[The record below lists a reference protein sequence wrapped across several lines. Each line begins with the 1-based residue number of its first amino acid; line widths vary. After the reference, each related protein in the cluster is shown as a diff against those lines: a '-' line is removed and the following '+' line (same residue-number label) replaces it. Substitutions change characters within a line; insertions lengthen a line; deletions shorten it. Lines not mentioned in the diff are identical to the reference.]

1 MQNLRHHLLSALAV
15 TFTLFSAAPLHSAA
29 PGKSQQL
36 TSPDQV
42 PAGLAKSDWSSI
54 RAAYEAG
61 RHAFQPVEGREG
73 AWQARN
79 PGQQWTT
86 QFDGRG
92 FIAQPKGADWQWGLE
107 LQSYGFGEKQKA
119 IGGTPAVKA
128 EGQRLSYQWDATVQE
143 WFVNDQRGLE
153 HGFTIS
159 QRPEADPPLNSQ
171 PPTLNF
177 LLATRGNLSPKVAAD
192 AQGVSFQNASGARVL
207 NYTGLKVWDADGKTL
222 ASRFESV
229 GEGRVRL
236 RVEESTARYPI
247 TIDPIAQQ
255 AYLKA
260 SNTGAGD
267 QFGYSVAVSGDT
279 AVIGAVEE
287 DSNATG
293 VGGNQADDS
302 ADNSGAAY
310 VFIRSGATWT
320 QQAYLKASNTGA
332 SDRFGYS
339 VALSGNTAVI
349 GALHERSNATGVG
362 GNQADNSAPNSGAAY
377 VFTRSG
383 ATWSQQAYLKASN
396 SEAGDYFG
404 WSVAVSGDTAVIGAL
419 NEESNATG
427 VDGDG
432 TDNSAYNS
440 GAAYVFNRSGA
451 TWSQQ
456 AYLKASN
463 SSINDYF
470 GGSVAVSGDT
480 AVIGA
485 YGEASNATGVGGN
498 QADNSAPS
506 SGAAYVFTRSGAT
519 WSQQAYL
526 KASNAEA
533 GDYFGGSVAVT
544 GDTVVIG
551 AYAEASNTT
560 GVNGGGA
567 DNSASASGA
576 AYVFTRSAATWSQQ
590 AYLKASNTGASDFF
604 GHSVAGVR

>member
-1 MQNLRHHLLSALAV
+1 
-15 TFTLFSAAPLHSAA
+15 
-29 PGKSQQL
+29 
-36 TSPDQV
+36 
-42 PAGLAKSDWSSI
+42 
-54 RAAYEAG
+54 
-61 RHAFQPVEGREG
+61 
-73 AWQARN
+73 
-79 PGQQWTT
+79 
-86 QFDGRG
+86 
-92 FIAQPKGADWQWGLE
+92 
-107 LQSYGFGEKQKA
+107 
-119 IGGTPAVKA
+119 
-128 EGQRLSYQWDATVQE
+128 
-143 WFVNDQRGLE
+143 
-153 HGFTIS
+153 
-159 QRPEADPPLNSQ
+159 
-171 PPTLNF
+171 
-177 LLATRGNLSPKVAAD
+177 
-192 AQGVSFQNASGARVL
+192 
-207 NYTGLKVWDADGKTL
+207 
-222 ASRFESV
+222 
-229 GEGRVRL
+229 
-236 RVEESTARYPI
+236 
-247 TIDPIAQQ
+247 
-255 AYLKA
+255 
-260 SNTGAGD
+260 
-267 QFGYSVAVSGDT
+267 
-279 AVIGAVEE
+279 
-287 DSNATG
+287 
-293 VGGNQADDS
+293 
-302 ADNSGAAY
+302 
-310 VFIRSGATWT
+310 
-320 QQAYLKASNTGA
+320 
-332 SDRFGYS
+332 
-339 VALSGNTAVI
+339 
-349 GALHERSNATGVG
+349 
-362 GNQADNSAPNSGAAY
+362 
-377 VFTRSG
+377 
-383 ATWSQQAYLKASN
+383 
-396 SEAGDYFG
+396 
-404 WSVAVSGDTAVIGAL
+404 VAVSGDTAVIGAL